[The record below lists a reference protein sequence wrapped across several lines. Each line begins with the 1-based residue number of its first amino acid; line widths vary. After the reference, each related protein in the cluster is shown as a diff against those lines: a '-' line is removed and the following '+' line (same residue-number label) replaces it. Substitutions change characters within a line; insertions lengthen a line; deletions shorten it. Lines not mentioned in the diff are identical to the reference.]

1 MIYWVLSHLIE
12 LYSWAIVIYALLS
25 WFPGAYQTAFGQFLA
40 RIVEPFQR
48 WFNFAHIDDWFCTD
62 RCLDRVASCQLRVT
76 VCCPTSFT
84 VRELS
89 CHIYL
94 VL

>member
-48 WFNFAHIDDWFCTD
+48 WFNFAHIGMIGFAPI
-62 RCLDRVASCQLRVT
+62 VALIVLQVVNYGLQYVAQLLLQFV
-76 VCCPTSFT
+76 S
-84 VRELS
+84 
-89 CHIYL
+89 
-94 VL
+94 

>member
-1 MIYWVLSHLIE
+1 MIFWVLSHLIE

-48 WFNFAHIDDWFCTD
+48 WFNFAHIGMIGFAPI
-62 RCLDRVASCQLRVT
+62 VAL
-76 VCCPTSFT
+76 
-84 VRELS
+84 
-89 CHIYL
+89 I
-94 VL
+94 VLQVVSYGLTFVEQIIFRLLGY

>member
-1 MIYWVLSHLIE
+1 MVQAISMIYWVLSHLIE

-48 WFNFAHIDDWFCTD
+48 WFNFAHIGMIGFAPI
-62 RCLDRVASCQLRVT
+62 VALIVLQVVNYGLQYVAQLLLQFV
-76 VCCPTSFT
+76 S
-84 VRELS
+84 
-89 CHIYL
+89 
-94 VL
+94 